1 MLSIHCR
8 CVTNILKISM
18 KKFYP
23 ENNTLKISMKKF
35 DPENNMIDLQ
45 GFEHSYIPATPHCGG
60 YTESLACSQFL
71 VHYSVILANIQDVL
85 QKAKAHYIAFKYA
98 ALYFR

>member
-8 CVTNILKISM
+8 CVTNILKIS
-18 KKFYP
+18 
-23 ENNTLKISMKKF
+23 TKKF

-60 YTESLACSQFL
+60 YTESLAWSQFL
-71 VHYSVILANIQDVL
+71 VLDLEGIGIVL
-85 QKAKAHYIAFKYA
+85 PMYRKQ
-98 ALYFR
+98 RC